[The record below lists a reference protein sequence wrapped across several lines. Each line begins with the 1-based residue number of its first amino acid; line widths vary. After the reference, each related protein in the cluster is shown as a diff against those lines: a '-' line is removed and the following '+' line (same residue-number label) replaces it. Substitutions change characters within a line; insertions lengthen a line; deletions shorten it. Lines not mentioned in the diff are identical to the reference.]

1 MSPDPWKCAECGVH
15 YPIQPMARECEAN
28 DKAIRVRDGF
38 DRINAAFRPTE
49 EKRP

>member
-1 MSPDPWKCAECGVH
+1 
-15 YPIQPMARECEAN
+15 MARECEAN